1 MVKETKRFSL
11 KYLPGIGCVFQ
22 SPLGEVVKETFAT
35 REMYGGGE
43 KGIGVSIPSRGSGKG
58 DPITGINMTST
69 TDSLFQSPLG
79 EVVKETQ
86 INKTRRIIVKKVV
99 SIPSRGSGKG
109 DCSAR
114 EPYPERVSSLKS
126 THHFLPVNKTVK
138 PAISSVAC
146 NP

>member
-1 MVKETKRFSL
+1 MFQSPLGEVVKETKRFSL

-22 SPLGEVVKETFAT
+22 STLGEVVKETFAT

-79 EVVKETQ
+79 EVVKETVRPGSLTQ
-86 INKTRRIIVKKVV
+86 KGFQASNRRTIFYL
-99 SIPSRGSGKG
+99 SIR
-109 DCSAR
+109 R
-114 EPYPERVSSLKS
+114 
-126 THHFLPVNKTVK
+126 
-138 PAISSVAC
+138 
-146 NP
+146 